1 MKRWPALIVAAAL
14 VSATPA
20 HAVSGGE
27 TVAVSTVPYVVGLG
41 GCTGTLIAPDRVL
54 TAAHCV
60 TSYDRPD
67 RIGIVIGE
75 DKNKGWS
82 GKFAHARGVAIMK
95 GYKLQYP
102 FAHRRAQNATAV
114 NDVALV
120 LLAKPVTN
128 ITPIRVAG
136 PGDAALEL
144 PGRPVRLLGYG
155 ETGRGHALTPLQ
167 GGDLTLISK
176 PDCLKAYPGAVV
188 DSEICAQDLS
198 REGPLTQP
206 CPGDSGG
213 PLIVQGPDGPVQIG
227 VTSWASEVKDKACG
241 RARLP
246 GVWMRLSRFR
256 AFITD
261 PDPVIGPWTAGQ
273 VRVTGSRRLTC
284 RAPAFEGSPAKLTY
298 AWGVPRYPHSVLRE
312 IRNPLAV
319 YKGATSKHF
328 TVGARSRG
336 RKLVC
341 AVTARNAAG
350 TWTVYSTALTL

>member
-114 NDVALV
+114 SINNGVGSVGLSG
-120 LLAKPVTN
+120 T
-128 ITPIRVAG
+128 
-136 PGDAALEL
+136 
-144 PGRPVRLLGYG
+144 
-155 ETGRGHALTPLQ
+155 
-167 GGDLTLISK
+167 
-176 PDCLKAYPGAVV
+176 AVV
-188 DSEICAQDLS
+188 SPTTS
-198 REGPLTQP
+198 TTYT
-206 CPGDSGG
+206 
-213 PLIVQGPDGPVQIG
+213 
-227 VTSWASEVKDKACG
+227 VTA
-241 RARLP
+241 
-246 GVWMRLSRFR
+246 
-256 AFITD
+256 
-261 PDPVIGPWTAGQ
+261 
-273 VRVTGSRRLTC
+273 TGANNQQSTC
-284 RAPAFEGSPAKLTY
+284 S
-298 AWGVPRYPHSVLRE
+298 
-312 IRNPLAV
+312 IAV
-319 YKGATSKHF
+319 
-328 TVGARSRG
+328 
-336 RKLVC
+336 
-341 AVTARNAAG
+341 AVTAGG
-350 TWTVYSTALTL
+350 TPNPSVPM